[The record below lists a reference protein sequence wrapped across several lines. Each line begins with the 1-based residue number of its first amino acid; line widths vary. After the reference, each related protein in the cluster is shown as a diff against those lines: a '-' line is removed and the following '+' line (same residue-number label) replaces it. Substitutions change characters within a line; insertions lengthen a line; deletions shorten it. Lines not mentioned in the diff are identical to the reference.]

1 MKKYGRYWNL
11 TIAAGLGSM
20 LGSGIIV
27 GLASTITVW
36 QLGLHLTNGQV
47 GVISGALTFAIAF
60 GSIFGSRFADKVGI
74 VGIFDWVNFLYALG
88 AGVCVFANGYWMLLI
103 GTVICGIA
111 SGTDLPVS
119 LTVISRD
126 APNQEMASQ
135 MVASTQIFWQAG
147 QFVSTG
153 AAFVVSTM
161 SVTGGRIVFGFF
173 AIVALILWV
182 WRTLSKGIKVLHK
195 EATERLAQRESKQE
209 EKVKVS
215 MTQVLFKS
223 PRRKV
228 YMKLFAAI
236 SIYYIFWNFVANT
249 FGQFTTFM
257 FVKAGAS
264 QTLSTGIGL
273 GLHIAALFILGLY
286 VTIAGSAKRNTWFA
300 IGVVFALV
308 AMAGLAVFGSES
320 IALIVAFMLIWGVG
334 SMLSGEAI
342 YKVWTQESFPEEIR
356 ASIQGFI
363 NGVSRFLC
371 GLLAMV
377 TPLLVLPTT
386 IKMTMWGFVGI
397 VLVFGIAG
405 FCMIHFEKK
414 YHMLKDDDK
423 TGETT
428 KKDSNVTATP
438 NN

>member
-74 VGIFDWVNFLYALG
+74 VGIFDWVNFMYALG
-88 AGVCVFANGYWMLLI
+88 AGICVIANGYWMLLI

-182 WRTLSKGIKVLHK
+182 WRTLSKGIKVLHQ
-195 EATERLAQRESKQE
+195 EAAERLTQRENERENQ
-209 EKVKVS
+209 VKVS
-215 MTQVLFKS
+215 ITQVLFKS
-223 PRRKV
+223 ARRKV
-228 YMKLFAAI
+228 YMKLFVAI

-286 VTIAGSAKRNTWFA
+286 VTIAGSAKRNTWFT
-300 IGVVFALV
+300 IGVIFALV
-308 AMAGLAVFGSES
+308 AMAGLAIFGSES

-386 IKMTMWGFVGI
+386 IKLTMWGFVGI

-405 FCMIHFEKK
+405 FSMIHFEKK
-414 YHMLKDDDK
+414 YHMLKDEKVIKSSKDSE
-423 TGETT
+423 ETT
-428 KKDSNVTATP
+428 VSSN
-438 NN
+438 